1 MPDASP
7 DHSVDLLERLAH
19 DLRGPLSPLQTAAY
33 LLRRDDVDP
42 QRQKEL
48 LEIIDRQTSRLSGM
62 VQEVSDWMRARKARL
77 VGTKEPLGVPMLV
90 ELVCATRPAVS
101 VDLPESLDEANVLGD
116 AQRLTQMLGTLLDW
130 AQALDPQGTITLR
143 ASRDGEV
150 LSLRLA
156 APPVEGG
163 MVQLDGLFR
172 MPQAVPFDEGLGM
185 RLLIAR
191 EIATAHGGEITGE
204 GGTDGTTVV
213 VRLPLD
219 E

>member
-90 ELVCATRPAVS
+90 ELACATRPSVS
-101 VDLPESLDEANVLGD
+101 TDLPESLDEANVLGD

-130 AQALDPQGTITLR
+130 AQALDPKGTITLR
-143 ASRDGEV
+143 ASRDGAI
-150 LSLRLA
+150 LSLCFA

-204 GGTDGTTVV
+204 GGAEGTTVV

>member
-1 MPDASP
+1 MPEASP

-130 AQALDPQGTITLR
+130 AQALDPQGTITFR
-143 ASRDGEV
+143 AWRDGEV
-150 LSLRLA
+150 LSLCFE

-204 GGTDGTTVV
+204 GGAEGTTVV